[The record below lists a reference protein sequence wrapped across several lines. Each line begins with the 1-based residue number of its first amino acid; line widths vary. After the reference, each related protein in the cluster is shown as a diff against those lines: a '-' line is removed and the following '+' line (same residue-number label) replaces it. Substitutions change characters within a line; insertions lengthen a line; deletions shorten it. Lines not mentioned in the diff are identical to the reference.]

1 MEELRVV
8 VEEDSP
14 AVDGAVLPGVVVVSP
29 EAARE
34 VDEVEAVDS
43 PAEVLEEAH
52 EADSVDEARENRIS
66 RFPAFPR
73 WRLGAFWMGV

>member
-1 MEELRVV
+1 MEALRAV

-14 AVDGAVLPGVVVVSP
+14 AADEAVLPGAVVVSP
-29 EAARE
+29 EAAHE

-43 PAEVLEEAH
+43 PAEVLGEVH
-52 EADSVDEARENRIS
+52 EADSADEARENRMS
-66 RFPAFPR
+66 RFPFFPR